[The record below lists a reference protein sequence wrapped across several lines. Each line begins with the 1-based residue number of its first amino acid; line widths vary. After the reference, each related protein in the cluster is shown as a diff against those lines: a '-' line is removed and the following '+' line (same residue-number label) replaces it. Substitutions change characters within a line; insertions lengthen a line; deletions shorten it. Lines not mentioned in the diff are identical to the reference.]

1 MPRLTQLPHCPY
13 GVLGMCPSLNPWLC
27 AETPLPSHLSTP
39 REDPWPSS
47 SARGDTSGPGRHW
60 RWLETGL
67 KGSARSSWV
76 GLHVPAH
83 HPAIESA
90 NRNPADPYSSLHIQ
104 LTRQR
109 LWPQYGQVEACLS
122 CPLEHEALGIWEEH
136 MWRSSQVPRNGNNT
150 KYNSIPYQKAFTFLD
165 LSP

>member
-1 MPRLTQLPHCPY
+1 MH
-13 GVLGMCPSLNPWLC
+13 VL
-27 AETPLPSHLSTP
+27 
-39 REDPWPSS
+39 
-47 SARGDTSGPGRHW
+47 
-60 RWLETGL
+60 
-67 KGSARSSWV
+67 
-76 GLHVPAH
+76 AH

-109 LWPQYGQVEACLS
+109 LRPQYGQVEACLS

-150 KYNSIPYQKAFTFLD
+150 KYNSIPALFPAGNSLHTRPPHMTWLPASAVTCQGNLWACPKLARSLAVQRVSAKGQWYLVSCCS
-165 LSP
+165 LRP